1 MKTQARLQGTG
12 ESGGRGCCYDRVS
25 ATERRPGVRCTCVYT
40 PYMHHRGLVA
50 AILRK
55 DVLEQ
60 AMRDLSLEK
69 VQVSQ
74 TKNAED
80 GERES

>member
-1 MKTQARLQGTG
+1 M
-12 ESGGRGCCYDRVS
+12 
-25 ATERRPGVRCTCVYT
+25 RCTCVYT